1 MKLTGVVFATLVALM
16 DVRAADACEP
26 EPTCGREFCW
36 GSTGVLEATIV
47 SAPVTENYETTIAIH
62 VTNAWG
68 ATDTLGPGSDAT
80 IKTNWIFGPDDVGK
94 SWVLFMTGG
103 ESGFRVI
110 DRKVDLA
117 DYYTTMCFGADVTAE
132 SIAAVELSPGCYHTL
147 TPVEPSAPAC
157 PNGIECS
164 TGSARGGLPIVLSL
178 AGLVTGRRRR
188 RRT

>member
-1 MKLTGVVFATLVALM
+1 MKLVALALASLVALV
-16 DVRAADACEP
+16 DARVADACEP
-26 EPTCGREFCW
+26 APSCGREFCW

-62 VTNAWG
+62 VTGAWG

-80 IKTNWIFGPDDVGK
+80 IKTNWLFGPDDVGK
-94 SWVLFMTGG
+94 SWVLYMSGG
-103 ESGFRVI
+103 ESGLRVI

-117 DYYTTMCFGADVTAE
+117 DYYTTMCFGPDVTAE
-132 SIAAVELSPGCYHTL
+132 AIAAIELAPECYHTL
-147 TPVEPSAPAC
+147 TPTEPSSGGC

-164 TGSARGGLPIVLSL
+164 TGSARGGLPIAFAL
-178 AGLVTGRRRR
+178 AGLVIRRRR